1 MVNQVKRTL
10 QIHLTYK
17 IYQQKKIHVDDIE
30 IGYKILGKGDPILFI
45 SGDMN
50 DWEASTLGNLSSNH
64 IFETRGVGNTTI
76 GSKPYTIQQL
86 ANDTAGLL
94 DGLKIKK
101 QMFLD
106 HM

>member
-45 SGDMN
+45 SGGSSDMN

-64 IFETRGVGNTTI
+64 TVILFETRG
-76 GSKPYTIQQL
+76 QQL
-86 ANDTAGLL
+86 VQSLTLFNNLQTILL
-94 DGLKIKK
+94 VCL
-101 QMFLD
+101 MV
-106 HM
+106 